1 MKAILMASAVLMA
14 TAHGKQL
21 LGSHANHFPIVQGI
35 GVKDEFLL
43 PNFPF
48 GKLGLG
54 FKVDGDIYA
63 GYQTDLFFLES
74 TSNYL
79 VANPILYLE
88 AGLRT

>member
-1 MKAILMASAVLMA
+1 MLK
-14 TAHGKQL
+14 
-21 LGSHANHFPIVQGI
+21 
-35 GVKDEFLL
+35 
-43 PNFPF
+43 NFPF

-54 FKVDGDIYA
+54 LKIDGDIYA